1 MWSQLFYDS
10 LVPYDT
16 GSRTRIIQS
25 GYTNP
30 ARDYTRT
37 NQELFEDLRKF
48 ASRNKLGVAD
58 LRGLDT
64 PWEVA
69 TNLVPV
75 ENGQP
80 LSRVLDKMFYSP

>member
-1 MWSQLFYDS
+1 M
-10 LVPYDT
+10 
-16 GSRTRIIQS
+16 
-25 GYTNP
+25 
-30 ARDYTRT
+30 
-37 NQELFEDLRKF
+37 NQELFEDLRRF

-69 TNLVPV
+69 TNLNPV
-75 ENGQP
+75 GNGQP